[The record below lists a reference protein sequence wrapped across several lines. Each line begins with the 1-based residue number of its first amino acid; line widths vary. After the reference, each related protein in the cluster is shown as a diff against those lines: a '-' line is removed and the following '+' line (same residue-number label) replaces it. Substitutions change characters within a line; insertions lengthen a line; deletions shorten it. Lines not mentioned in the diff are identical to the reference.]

1 MSIHHF
7 GFIIDVPKCVSVFVF
22 SVLCLCVFMSEV
34 LQSWRVQFDSPIST
48 VLLFPLSFHTE
59 AGTILLCYIWS
70 LLHFVNLQRTSRLSV
85 SSSFPGVEMESYN
98 LLVASTIEMAVVY
111 RSETNEWFC
120 AVLLSLWRRRN
131 CRFFCCMSFIAEMSR
146 RTVCPRPHA
155 SWKVTSGTQ

>member
-1 MSIHHF
+1 MCLSIILALSLMS
-7 GFIIDVPKCVSVFVF
+7 PSVF